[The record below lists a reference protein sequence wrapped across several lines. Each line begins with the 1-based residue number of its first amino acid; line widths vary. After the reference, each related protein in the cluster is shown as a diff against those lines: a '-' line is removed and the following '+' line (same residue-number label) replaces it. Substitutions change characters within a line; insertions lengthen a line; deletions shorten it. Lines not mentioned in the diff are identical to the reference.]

1 MKKDFVLD
9 KIKQSSIFV
18 IGGAKSTFNPQ
29 ELDILRQFLEEGGS
43 MLIFQ
48 GEGGDEKY
56 NTNLNDFLK
65 DYGITFHGDSVVR
78 TSYYKYPHPKECFI
92 DTMKVHPEFLRSIK
106 NVNKQKKIDLLD
118 NDDDDTGDDALL
130 KIIYPFGQS
139 LDTKENVSVIFNSGI
154 IAYPLNRPLCAVT
167 TSKSGKGKLCVIG
180 SLRFIDNDY
189 IDKEE
194 NRKVM
199 EGLIKWLL
207 GLINPQITIPS
218 KAVDINEY
226 TYIPNIISLSDKV
239 KSCLEEAKEPPRN
252 FNDLFDMNMFKI
264 DNNLVP
270 EAIELYDKLNV
281 KHETLSII
289 PPQFETPLPP
299 LQLAVFD
306 PIIKDF
312 PVPNLE
318 LFDLD
323 EQFANEQ
330 TKLAQVTNKC
340 NDEDLEYYIKEC
352 SDILGITGKIDNKND
367 PKAILAYVMKELV
380 NFKKL
385 NP

>member
-29 ELDILRQFLEEGGS
+29 ELDILRQFIEGGGS
-43 MLIFQ
+43 MLIVQ

-56 NTNLNDFLK
+56 KTNSNDFLK
-65 DYGITFHGDSVVR
+65 DYGITFHGDSVIR

-218 KAVDINEY
+218 KVVDINEY

>member
-29 ELDILRQFLEEGGS
+29 ELDILRQFLEGGGS

-65 DYGITFHGDSVVR
+65 DYGITFHGDSVIR

-218 KAVDINEY
+218 KVVDINEY

-270 EAIELYDKLNV
+270 EAIALYDKLNV

>member
-154 IAYPLNRPLCAVT
+154 IAYPLNRPLCTVT

-218 KAVDINEY
+218 KVVDINEY

>member
-218 KAVDINEY
+218 KVVDINEY
-226 TYIPNIISLSDKV
+226 SYIPNIISLSDKV